1 MSLRNAKEI
10 KQWRMKTMKKLCKS
24 NKNRKICGVCGGIAE
39 YLNADPTLIRLAFV
53 VISMAAGSGL
63 LAYIV
68 AALIMPEANEVEE

>member
-1 MSLRNAKEI
+1 
-10 KQWRMKTMKKLCKS
+10 MKTMKKLCKS

-39 YLNADPTLIRLAFV
+39 YLNVDPTLIRLAFV

-68 AALIMPEANEVEE
+68 AALIMPEASEVEE

>member
-1 MSLRNAKEI
+1 
-10 KQWRMKTMKKLCKS
+10 MKKLCKS
-24 NKNRKICGVCGGIAE
+24 YKNRKICGVCGGIAE

-53 VISMAAGSGL
+53 LISMAAGTGL

>member
-1 MSLRNAKEI
+1 
-10 KQWRMKTMKKLCKS
+10 MKKLCKS

-53 VISMAAGSGL
+53 VISMAAGTGL
-63 LAYIV
+63 LAYIA

>member
-1 MSLRNAKEI
+1 M
-10 KQWRMKTMKKLCKS
+10 MKKLCKS

-39 YLNADPTLIRLAFV
+39 YLNADPTLIRLAF
-53 VISMAAGSGL
+53 IIIAMAAGSGL